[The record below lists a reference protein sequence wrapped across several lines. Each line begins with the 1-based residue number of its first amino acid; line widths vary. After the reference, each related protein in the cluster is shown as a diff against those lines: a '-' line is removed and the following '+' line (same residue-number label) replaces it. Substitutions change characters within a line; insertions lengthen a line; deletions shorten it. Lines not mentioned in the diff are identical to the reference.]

1 MDVVELAY
9 VLRLDEVDVRERG
22 ESKKMRELEGEGTG
36 SGSAA
41 PHRKGR
47 ELLTSYAT
55 SRTRCTDML
64 AGLKSSRVCKS
75 VHASVSFRG
84 IGEPRVY
91 VSCTKPPKIRISF
104 LSNRRKGGERKERK
118 RQKVKE
124 GINSELS
131 LVCLFSIVWTYRYGQ
146 SELTRESSEKLGRN
160 RISPRTNGVEHN
172 AYGAERFDWPD
183 SKCPPMNWHGRQDLP
198 TIWIGLR
205 AR

>member
-64 AGLKSSRVCKS
+64 AGLKSSSKS
-75 VHASVSFRG
+75 G
-84 IGEPRVY
+84 QP
-91 VSCTKPPKIRISF
+91 
-104 LSNRRKGGERKERK
+104 
-118 RQKVKE
+118 
-124 GINSELS
+124 S
-131 LVCLFSIVWTYRYGQ
+131 L
-146 SELTRESSEKLGRN
+146 LTPSSRDAIDN
-160 RISPRTNGVEHN
+160 
-172 AYGAERFDWPD
+172 
-183 SKCPPMNWHGRQDLP
+183 
-198 TIWIGLR
+198 
-205 AR
+205 